1 MTEILIIKQIPLF
14 LRHPADDHFSEISN
28 SFPPFS
34 LQLLPEHVQTE
45 LNSYD
50 GDPPVVTADETWR
63 TIRAAKKP
71 HSGVPGELPMEI
83 IIENSVELA
92 TPLSPELQKSYFC
105 PVF

>member
-14 LRHPADDHFSEISN
+14 LRHPADDNFSEISN
-28 SFPPFS
+28 SFPPCS

-63 TIRAAKKP
+63 TIGAANKP

>member
-1 MTEILIIKQIPLF
+1 M
-14 LRHPADDHFSEISN
+14 
-28 SFPPFS
+28 
-34 LQLLPEHVQTE
+34 PEHVQTE

-63 TIRAAKKP
+63 TIGAANKP

-92 TPLSPELQKSYFC
+92 TPLSPELQKVIFVRYSDF
-105 PVF
+105 